1 MKNST
6 IIAIVIVLAAFGV
19 WYFVSPKVDKSPVI
33 PSAPSTATS
42 IMEVSDTTNVINTD
56 VESIETVDI
65 TGDIQSLET
74 DIQGL

>member
-19 WYFVSPKVDKSPVI
+19 WYFVSPKVDKSPTLPAT
-33 PSAPSTATS
+33 PSVT
-42 IMEVSDTTNVINTD
+42 EVSDTTNAINTD
-56 VESIETVDI
+56 VESIDIVDI
-65 TGDIQSLET
+65 NGDIQSLET

>member
-19 WYFVSPKVDKSPVI
+19 WYFVSPKVDRSPT
-33 PSAPSTATS
+33 PPATTS
-42 IMEVSDTTNVINTD
+42 ITEVADTTNAIISD
-56 VESIETVDI
+56 VESIETIDI
-65 TGDIQSLET
+65 NGDIQSLES

>member
-19 WYFVSPKVDKSPVI
+19 WYFVSPKVDKSPI
-33 PSAPSTATS
+33 PSAPTSTT
-42 IMEVSDTTNVINTD
+42 EVADTTNVIISD
-56 VESIETVDI
+56 VESIETVDVS
-65 TGDIQSLET
+65 GDIQSLET